1 MINKLTIELAL
12 RYRDCDKYSISSF
25 DYSVTKQ
32 ELDIFNNKK
41 DNKSSFLYTL
51 DRVDFET
58 KGMLRLVEYHLL
70 QEIKEL
76 ENIIQYSILNSYSY
90 FSFTDEMDR
99 TIFSSP
105 YITSPILFDPNENQG
120 SYKLYD
126 DTGWIEIDLKKSKVS
141 KQTNINIARY
151 DINNQLECLIRK
163 QPPPSEPIFSIQD
176 IVNSLFNYYT
186 KTSNGMKS
194 VYQPE
199 SDNLIDFDIYT
210 TSQRIT
216 RYFYYNPIDENN
228 N

>member
-105 YITSPILFDPNENQG
+105 YIT
-120 SYKLYD
+120 
-126 DTGWIEIDLKKSKVS
+126 
-141 KQTNINIARY
+141 
-151 DINNQLECLIRK
+151 
-163 QPPPSEPIFSIQD
+163 
-176 IVNSLFNYYT
+176 
-186 KTSNGMKS
+186 
-194 VYQPE
+194 
-199 SDNLIDFDIYT
+199 
-210 TSQRIT
+210 
-216 RYFYYNPIDENN
+216 
-228 N
+228 